1 MKGGMARA
9 GVTVCIAALWYQS
22 EDRNKDSVEG
32 TVASWE
38 SLHKTMWGEF
48 SQLGLD
54 RSMCQSLKKKKISSS
69 NTIEFSNFSSSGQL
83 QFRSFQEVKV
93 EPLAFLLTA
102 LC

>member
-22 EDRNKDSVEG
+22 EDKNKDSVEG

-48 SQLGLD
+48 SQLDLD
-54 RSMCQSLKKKKISSS
+54 RSMCQSLKKKKK
-69 NTIEFSNFSSSGQL
+69 TAVQTLLNFQTFPPQVNYNNLDLS
-83 QFRSFQEVKV
+83 RK
-93 EPLAFLLTA
+93 
-102 LC
+102 

>member
-54 RSMCQSLKKKKISSS
+54 RSMCQS
-69 NTIEFSNFSSSGQL
+69 
-83 QFRSFQEVKV
+83 
-93 EPLAFLLTA
+93 
-102 LC
+102 